1 MLLTTEE
8 YSLPAYSH
16 EWLYQQIVEST
27 QEAIIFADRDGLI
40 RLWNAWAEEFATL
53 SGAPL

>member
-1 MLLTTEE
+1 MLLATEE
-8 YSLPAYSH
+8 YSMPAYSH
-16 EWLYQQIVEST
+16 EWLCQPIVEGT

-40 RLWNAWAEEFATL
+40 RLWNAGAEEFAKL

>member
-40 RLWNAWAEEFATL
+40 RLWNAGAEEFAKL